1 MASHQAARDS
11 SWSHSKDS
19 ADYPSSWRQRPYP
32 RHRAGLH
39 PGDGGAR
46 QSRPPG
52 RIHLERLN
60 AKTVTAVQPLIAP
73 DALLCSDGVEVYA
86 SFSDNASGGAQP
98 CGRTGGGGISHPA
111 CERVPQAVEVVDGAV
126 P

>member
-1 MASHQAARDS
+1 MQIT
-11 SWSHSKDS
+11 
-19 ADYPSSWRQRPYP
+19 
-32 RHRAGLH
+32 RHRGGKGRIRGTGPDYILVMV
-39 PGDGGAR
+39 GGAR

-86 SFSDNASGGAQP
+86 SFSEGQ
-98 CGRTGGGGISHPA
+98 GITHQVVRNRA
-111 CERVPQAVEVVDGAV
+111 GERVVGAYHIQHV
-126 P
+126 NGYHRQLK